1 MNIIKLMCGALERIG
16 SLHFCSEQ
24 QRCCCPYKSPFEK
37 ITRNRGKKILLSDGN
52 RIHGSNSIFEKN

>member
-24 QRCCCPYKSPFEK
+24 QRCPYKESFEK
-37 ITRNRGKKILLSDGN
+37 ITRNWKKRSFYQMATEFHFL
-52 RIHGSNSIFEKN
+52 K